1 MHTKFERRCV
11 ACRQNK
17 LQSDMIRVARIK
29 NEFML
34 DINHKLDGRGAYIC
48 NSKPCIEQTIKKH
61 LLNRAYKTNVGD
73 EIYKQLG
80 EYEQNC

>member
-1 MHTKFERRCV
+1 
-11 ACRQNK
+11 
-17 LQSDMIRVARIK
+17 
-29 NEFML
+29 ML

-48 NSKPCIEQTIKKH
+48 NCKLCIEQTIKKH